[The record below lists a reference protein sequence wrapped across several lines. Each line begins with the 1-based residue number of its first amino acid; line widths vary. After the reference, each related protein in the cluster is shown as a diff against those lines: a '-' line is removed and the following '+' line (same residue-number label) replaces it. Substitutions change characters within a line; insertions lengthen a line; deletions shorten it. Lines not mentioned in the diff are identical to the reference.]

1 MHQAVLDDF
10 QSFENYQAYSCGAP
24 IVVQTA
30 FNALVEKGLL
40 EDEFFAD
47 AFTFAPPKNK
57 I

>member
-47 AFTFAPPKNK
+47 AFTFAPPKK
-57 I
+57 